1 MRIILAILAG
11 LFGAAAGW
19 TATAFAAL
27 IISGYLGISDFEGER
42 AMTAF
47 FGFGPVGG
55 LLGLVAG
62 IVLVLRYRRASR

>member
-1 MRIILAILAG
+1 MTFILAILAG

-19 TATAFAAL
+19 VVTAFAAL
-27 IISGYLGISDFEGER
+27 IISSYLGMPDFEGARE
-42 AMTAF
+42 MTAF

-62 IVLVLRYRRASR
+62 VVLVLRHRPSR